1 MANRKFTF
9 INSDLQ
15 LQEEQESVSTSS
27 GSGDSGKLVTLDSD
41 GKFDVSLL
49 PDSVINDRDWKDSV
63 RVATTAALPANTYDN
78 GTAGVGATITAD
90 ANGALPAID
99 GVTLSV
105 SEELLVKDEGASDI
119 SHGIYVVTQLG
130 DGSNPF
136 ILTRR
141 TDADED
147 SEMTAGQ
154 HVPIAEGTNNGDK
167 FAYLSTNDPI
177 TVGTTP
183 LSYNVANLSALT
195 AGDGIDITANVISV
209 DIADTDSGLEFVS
222 GELSVDFADTS
233 VAGDLDGTNGEKP
246 IRAEDISGNGAN
258 QGANI
263 IGVDPTSIDQSSA
276 TDLQTVL
283 EDMSTAIDDGQD
295 YVTYTTSAACN
306 AGDLMFVS
314 GADTAGPMSISTSD
328 YGVGLAATTQA
339 IGTSVNV
346 LANDEVIEGVLVG
359 ATPGDRYYWN
369 GTALS
374 TTAPAGT
381 GQYVWLCGIAKNA
394 TDLHVAV
401 EYIKRNS
408 L

>member
-15 LQEEQESVSTSS
+15 IEEEQLSVSTSS
-27 GSGDSGKLVTLDSD
+27 GSGDSGKLVTLDAD

-49 PDSVINDRDWKDSV
+49 PDSIINDRDWKDSV
-63 RVATTAALPANTYDN
+63 RVATTAALPASTYDN
-78 GTAGVGATITAD
+78 GTAGVGATLTAD

-105 SEELLVKDEGASDI
+105 NDELLVKNQAAGLQN
-119 SHGIYVVTQLG
+119 GIYVVTQVG

-154 HVPIAEGTNNGDK
+154 HVPITEGTANGDK
-167 FAYLSTNDPI
+167 FAYLTTNDPI
-177 TVGTTP
+177 TVGTTA
-183 LSYNVANLSALT
+183 LSYNMANLSALSG
-195 AGDGIDITANVISV
+195 GDGIDITANVISV
-209 DIADTDSGLEFVS
+209 DIAATDSGLEFVS
-222 GELSVDFADTS
+222 GELLLDFADTS
-233 VAGDLDGTNGEKP
+233 VTADLDGTNGDLP
-246 IRAEDISGNGAN
+246 VRVEDIYLNGAN

-263 IGVDPTSIDQSSA
+263 IGVDPSSIAQSSA

-283 EDMSTAIDDGQD
+283 EDMSSAIDDGQD
-295 YVTYTTSAACN
+295 YVTYTTSAAVN
-306 AGDLMFVS
+306 AGDLVFVS
-314 GADTAGPMSISTSD
+314 GNDTCAALSVTSSA
-328 YGVGLAATTQA
+328 YGIGLAATTQG

-346 LANDEVIEGVLVG
+346 LANDEVITGVLSG
-359 ATPGDRYYWN
+359 ATAGDKYYWN

-374 TTAPAGT
+374 TTAPTGT
-381 GQYVWLCGIAKNA
+381 GQYVWLAGVAKNA